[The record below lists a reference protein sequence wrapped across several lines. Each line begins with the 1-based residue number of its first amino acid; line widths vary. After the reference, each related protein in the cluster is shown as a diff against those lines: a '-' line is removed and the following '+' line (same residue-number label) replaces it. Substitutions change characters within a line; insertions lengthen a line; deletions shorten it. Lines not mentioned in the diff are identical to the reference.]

1 MKCLMQ
7 GFQGSL
13 GDNLNLKWMIH
24 GYEEEFLG
32 NKASFLN
39 LDSKHHLMQ
48 IQTNLEKLG
57 MLNGAKM
64 VMKALGLI

>member
-1 MKCLMQ
+1 M
-7 GFQGSL
+7 
-13 GDNLNLKWMIH
+13 NLKWMIH

-32 NKASFLN
+32 NRASFLN